1 METHQPRIRKQKR
14 CWVDVSPSD
23 VVLAKVVGCYA
34 SLGQSVPWLYIM
46 PCPDPGQQQAW
57 TARCMNGSTRERR
70 THEMKPFKPYGNPIH
85 HNFAPLRGGS
95 HCVHRIKNA
104 WSSGS
109 IKIIRPGPSSYHRVH
124 TQLKTPKK

>member
-1 METHQPRIRKQKR
+1 MCPRPAPWSWLKLL
-14 CWVDVSPSD
+14 DVTRSLD
-23 VVLAKVVGCYA
+23 KA
-34 SLGQSVPWLYIM
+34 SLGYILC

-124 TQLKTPKK
+124 THTVKNS